1 MFYSI
6 NIRNFAAELIFIV
19 EQNIIIVM
27 EKKNNPSQTLCI
39 EELVKQRPI
48 LTEEEMAEFCTY
60 EEIVADA
67 KSMLDKEVQK
77 IWREYDSRQSK

>member
-1 MFYSI
+1 M
-6 NIRNFAAELIFIV
+6 
-19 EQNIIIVM
+19 
-27 EKKNNPSQTLCI
+27 KKTNNGNQTLCV

-67 KSMLDKEVQK
+67 KAMFDEEVQK
-77 IWREYDSRQSK
+77 IWREYDSHQSK